1 MNMKHQLRKTVCI
14 LLVLVICCASSVQ
27 AFAANYVTDF
37 EEGGYLGYSYTAHLR
52 ADPISATA
60 SVSYQKKAKLR
71 VDMEVTYGTAALKT
85 IYGTKKDTHTEVNSY
100 ACRTTWNREPPY
112 LALWVNTHQYINGDC
127 FMRGLYA
134 STASLQSLEPD
145 LEVQ

>member
-1 MNMKHQLRKTVCI
+1 MNMKHWLKKAVCI
-14 LLVLVICCASSVQ
+14 LLALVICCAASIQ
-27 AFAANYVTDF
+27 TFAADYATDF
-37 EEGGYLGYSYTAHLR
+37 EEGGYLSYSYTAHLR

-60 SVSYQKKAKLR
+60 SVSYQKKATLR
-71 VDMEVTYGTAALKT
+71 VDMTVALGSAYIGT
-85 IYGTKKDTHTEVNSY
+85 IYKYDNDTHTEINSY
-100 ACRTTWNREPPY
+100 SCRTTWDRKPPY